1 MHKIKY
7 FIILGFA
14 GLFMFTSCKSESE
27 SETIS
32 TTEVSWLSMSDV
44 ESKMDKKKKK
54 VVVDIYTPWCGPCK
68 MMDRTTFA
76 DEEVIK
82 TMNGDFYPVKFN
94 AEGADAITFKGK
106 QYSNPNYDP
115 AKARRRNS
123 KHQLAPFFNVRG
135 YPSVVVLDE
144 NFNIVEKL
152 TGYKK
157 PNQLL
162 EALAKHN
169 S

>member
-1 MHKIKY
+1 MLNDFKDEDFDSIIKN
-7 FIILGFA
+7 
-14 GLFMFTSCKSESE
+14 ED
-27 SETIS
+27 IS
-32 TTEVSWLSMSDV
+32 VIQFSAA
-44 ESKMDKKKKK
+44 
-54 VVVDIYTPWCGPCK
+54 WCGPCK

-76 DEEVIK
+76 DEDVIK
-82 TMNGDFYPVKFN
+82 TLNSDFYPVKFN
-94 AEGADAITFKGK
+94 AEGPDVISFKGK
-106 QYSNPNYDP
+106 DYSNPSYDP
-115 AKARRRNS
+115 AKAKRRNS

-144 NFNIVEKL
+144 DFNIVEKL

-162 EALAKHN
+162 DALAKHN